1 MPAVAPCT
9 NLQTGSRHTRA
20 INFLNCLSD
29 VECVMSSLVIKVGSL
44 LVKTLS
50 KPIAVGIRSI
60 LGLTTLIEG
69 LESD

>member
-1 MPAVAPCT
+1 
-9 NLQTGSRHTRA
+9 
-20 INFLNCLSD
+20 
-29 VECVMSSLVIKVGSL
+29 MSSLVIKVGSL

-69 LESD
+69 PESDQGPSART